1 MCCFLISCS
10 DVPPP
15 PPGVIPA
22 GGELQ
27 LRVTFTPVQYETSR
41 ITFQLIVSQFNT
53 RPFLCTVT
61 GCSAPHLALR
71 LEKKS
76 TVTAKNQINV

>member
-1 MCCFLISCS
+1 MCYLLISARMS
-10 DVPPP
+10 PPSPSPNLLHPPP
-15 PPGVIPA
+15 PTPGAIPA

-71 LEKKS
+71 S
-76 TVTAKNQINV
+76 